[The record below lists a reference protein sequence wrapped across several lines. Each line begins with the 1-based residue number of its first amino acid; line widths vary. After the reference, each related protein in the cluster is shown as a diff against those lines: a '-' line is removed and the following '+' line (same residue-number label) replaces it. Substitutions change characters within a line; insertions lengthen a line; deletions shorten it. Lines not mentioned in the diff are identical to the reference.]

1 MVTVLFAVMVAGAL
15 YDPATEIVPELGLI
29 DQMYRL
35 LPAFWTEN
43 DCVCEGFNV
52 TLAGAT
58 DCPTSEEAA
67 TEKRIDVN
75 KSVYLIRMKIS
86 VCNPLIGMI

>member
-15 YDPATEIVPELGLI
+15 YDPATEIVPEFGLI
-29 DQMYRL
+29 DQVYRL

-58 DCPTSEEAA
+58 DCACEAIVI
-67 TEKRIDVN
+67 EKRTAAN
-75 KSVYLIRMKIS
+75 KRYLVRMVVVVAS
-86 VCNPLIGMI
+86 H